1 MLPNSDNELE
11 ESEQSSARLE
21 LALRQFRSVKSSIQ
35 ELLDEIERAIADGHI
50 GAAGLRSKVDR
61 ETTDSPSPLAAL
73 TEIERSLESF
83 FDDSGVSRLPLA
95 PDDRNVGESGAGNH
109 RAPTIDGGNQF
120 SGEHTT
126 RNALNDRYELIK
138 PLDPGTINTVYKALD
153 RQKVLDRDPNPYVTV
168 KILDTRCSPEEFRL
182 DELEDAAAW
191 YKRLSH
197 PNILN
202 VFGILRDDSTVY
214 MTMEYPCGILLTQ
227 EVRHTGNRRMPPEK
241 PLRIVS
247 AAGNALAY
255 LHTRGIANCD
265 FKPANVFLT
274 SNGEVKLIDFGIAR
288 LIRRGQ
294 ALKPDSEA
302 ELPAHDV
309 EAATFARPDII
320 NDRPP
325 DPRDDVYALA
335 CMAYELLTGLH
346 PFAGQPATEGMET
359 RRTVRFRRGLS
370 RRQWKAIKRG
380 LAGNRDQR
388 TPSVTQFLKEL
399 EGRRFGVINISA
411 AASITAL
418 LMVGVSV
425 PYLYLP
431 DKPRASLSEVAEMAE
446 KPSASTSNTAPGEAD
461 ERAALANRSSSP
473 EIPTALSAS
482 AVGATKAPPPTGRVA
497 HVDST
502 ESRDTRNIPYSAA
515 PTSLSS
521 SYERYAF
528 ASQKRAPAETEQE
541 INATEGTSG
550 EQRLAL
556 QSVQKDAIKH
566 QDPEKR
572 LRFITT
578 VAQRVR
584 ELEKLYAEAQ
594 RQLSEQR
601 LTRPAGENAWETFR
615 NIIRIN
621 PNDQRAYA
629 GLKTIAGRLEAIA
642 KAQRNRG
649 NLRESLLTAEEGLR
663 VLPTHVGLRAMHR
676 DLNQRIAAQSQHSTE

>member
-1 MLPNSDNELE
+1 
-11 ESEQSSARLE
+11 
-21 LALRQFRSVKSSIQ
+21 
-35 ELLDEIERAIADGHI
+35 
-50 GAAGLRSKVDR
+50 
-61 ETTDSPSPLAAL
+61 
-73 TEIERSLESF
+73 
-83 FDDSGVSRLPLA
+83 
-95 PDDRNVGESGAGNH
+95 
-109 RAPTIDGGNQF
+109 
-120 SGEHTT
+120 
-126 RNALNDRYELIK
+126 
-138 PLDPGTINTVYKALD
+138 
-153 RQKVLDRDPNPYVTV
+153 
-168 KILDTRCSPEEFRL
+168 
-182 DELEDAAAW
+182 LEDAAAW

-202 VFGILRDDSTVY
+202 VFGILRDGSTVY
-214 MTMEYPCGILLTQ
+214 MIMEYLCGILLTQ
-227 EVRHTGNRRMPPEK
+227 EIRHTGNRRMPPEK
-241 PLRIVS
+241 RLRIIS

-255 LHTRGIANCD
+255 LHSRGSANCD

-274 SNGEVKLIDFGIAR
+274 STGEVKLIEFGIAR
-288 LIRRGQ
+288 LIRRGP

-302 ELPAHDV
+302 ELPTHDV
-309 EAATFARPDII
+309 EVAAFARSDIV

-346 PFAGQPATEGMET
+346 PFAGQPATEGMEP

-380 LAGNRDQR
+380 LAGDRDQR
-388 TPSVTQFLKEL
+388 TSSVTQFLKEL
-399 EGRRFGVINISA
+399 EGQRLDVFNISA

-425 PYLYLP
+425 AYLYLLG
-431 DKPRASLSEVAEMAE
+431 KPRASLSEVVEMAE
-446 KPSASTSNTAPGEAD
+446 KPFASTSNTAPGKVGEG
-461 ERAALANRSSSP
+461 AALANRASSP
-473 EIPTALSAS
+473 EISTALSAS
-482 AVGATKAPPPTGRVA
+482 TAGATKASPPTGRVA
-497 HVDST
+497 HVNST

-528 ASQKRAPAETEQE
+528 ASQKRAAAETEHD

-550 EQRLAL
+550 EQRLGL

-566 QDPEKR
+566 QDPEKY
-572 LRFITT
+572 LRSAAT
-578 VAQRVR
+578 VAQHMR

-594 RQLSEQR
+594 RQLAEQR

-615 NIIRIN
+615 KIIRIN

-629 GLKTIAGRLEAIA
+629 GLKTIAERLEAIA
-642 KAQRNRG
+642 NAQRNKG

-663 VLPTHVGLRAMHR
+663 VLPTHVGLRAVHR
-676 DLNQRIAAQSQHSTE
+676 DLTQRVAAQSLHPTE

>member
-1 MLPNSDNELE
+1 MLPDSDNEIE
-11 ESEQSSARLE
+11 ESEQSARFE
-21 LALRQFRSVKSSIQ
+21 LALRQFRSFKSSIQ
-35 ELLDEIERAIADGHI
+35 ELLGEIERAIADGRI
-50 GAAGLRSKVDR
+50 GAAGLRSTVDR
-61 ETTDSPSPLAAL
+61 ETTDPPLPLAAL
-73 TEIERSLESF
+73 KEIERRLEPF
-83 FDDSGVSRLPLA
+83 LDDSGVSRLPLA
-95 PDDRNVGESGAGNH
+95 PDERNVGESGAGTH
-109 RAPTIDGGNQF
+109 RALTIEGENHF
-120 SGEHTT
+120 LGEHKT

-138 PLDPGTINTVYKALD
+138 PLDSGTRNTVYKALD
-153 RQKVLDRDPNPYVTV
+153 RQKVLDGDPNPFVTV
-168 KILDTRCSPEEFRL
+168 KILDSRWSSREFPL
-182 DELEDAAAW
+182 DKLEDAAAW

-202 VFGILRDDSTVY
+202 VFGILRDDTTVY
-214 MTMEYPCGILLTQ
+214 MIMEYPCGALLTQ
-227 EVRHTGNRRMPPEK
+227 EIAHTGNRRMPPDK
-241 PLRIVS
+241 SLQIIS

-255 LHTRGIANCD
+255 LHARGIANCD
-265 FKPANVFLT
+265 FKPSHVFLT
-274 SNGEVKLIDFGIAR
+274 SNGGVKLIDFGIAR
-288 LIRRGQ
+288 RIRLGQ
-294 ALKPDSEA
+294 ALRPDSEA

-309 EAATFARPDII
+309 EAAAFARSDII

-346 PFAGQPATEGMET
+346 RFAGQPATEGMET

-380 LAGNRDQR
+380 LAGDRDQR

-399 EGRRFGVINISA
+399 EGRRLGVITISA

-425 PYLYLP
+425 AYLYLLG
-431 DKPRASLSEVAEMAE
+431 KPRASLSEVAEMAE
-446 KPSASTSNTAPGEAD
+446 KPPASTSNTAPGAAD
-461 ERAALANRSSSP
+461 EGTALANRASSP
-473 EIPTALSAS
+473 EISTALSAS
-482 AVGATKAPPPTGRVA
+482 AAGATKAPPPTGRVA

-502 ESRDTRNIPYSAA
+502 ESRDTRNIRYSEA

-528 ASQKRAPAETEQE
+528 ASQKRAAAETEQD
-541 INATEGTSG
+541 INATDGTSG

-572 LRFITT
+572 LRSAAT

-584 ELEKLYAEAQ
+584 EVEKLYAEAQ
-594 RQLSEQR
+594 RQLAEQR

-629 GLKTIAGRLEAIA
+629 GLKTIAGRLETIA
-642 KAQRNRG
+642 NAQRNRG

-676 DLNQRIAAQSQHSTE
+676 DLNQRIAAQSQHPSE